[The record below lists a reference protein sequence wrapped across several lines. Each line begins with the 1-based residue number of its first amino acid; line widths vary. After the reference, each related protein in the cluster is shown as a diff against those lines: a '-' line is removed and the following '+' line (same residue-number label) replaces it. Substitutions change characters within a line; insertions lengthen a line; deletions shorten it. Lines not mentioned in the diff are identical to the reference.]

1 MQVPLIAFFL
11 AAILAAGALAQAK
24 QQPAHPTLD
33 QLKSQKF
40 MVQTLDGKRVELG
53 KLLGQGKPV
62 LLDFWATWC
71 GPCRQEI
78 PHLNEIAEQHRKNGL
93 IVLGLNLED
102 PIQDRQTVQSFAKEL
117 AMKYDSVFA
126 PHAIYQFFNP
136 GATGYRIPQ
145 TIVFDGKGELVK
157 RLIGYNARL
166 GKEIL
171 NAAVTQA
178 IAK

>member
-1 MQVPLIAFFL
+1 MRFHRMFLIVSLLAIPAFT
-11 AAILAAGALAQAK
+11 QP
-24 QQPAHPTLD
+24 QPAPPTLD

-40 MVQTLDGKRVELG
+40 MVRTLDGKRVELG
-53 KLLGQGKPV
+53 KLLGQGAPV

-78 PHLNEIAEQHRKNGL
+78 PHLNELAKQHRKSGL

-102 PIQDRQTVQSFAKEL
+102 PVADRQTVQAFAREL
-117 AMKYDSVFA
+117 AMAYDSVFA
-126 PHAIYQFFNP
+126 PDTIYQFFNP

-157 RLIGYNARL
+157 RLIGYNDRI
-166 GKEIL
+166 GKDIL
-171 NAAVTQA
+171 NAAV
-178 IAK
+178 AKAVAK